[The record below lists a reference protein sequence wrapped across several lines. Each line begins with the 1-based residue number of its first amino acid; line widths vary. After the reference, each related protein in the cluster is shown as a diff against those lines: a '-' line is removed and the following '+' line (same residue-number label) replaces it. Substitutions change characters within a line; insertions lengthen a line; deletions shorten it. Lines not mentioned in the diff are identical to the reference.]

1 MKLFYQSEQKQFN
14 KQKHCDR
21 MALLYG
27 GFVFLTYIVMY
38 IFILWRSGTGESG
51 SGTN

>member
-27 GFVFLTYIVMY
+27 GFVFFNVYRYVYLYTVWIGD
-38 IFILWRSGTGESG
+38 R
-51 SGTN
+51 